1 MAHVL
6 KDTVKATIIELERIE
21 NTLADAKDLQRVLQE
36 RGRVVRQHLGEAEAS
51 LEQLKKKLS
60 AVLDSEGGDK

>member
-6 KDTVKATIIELERIE
+6 KDTVRATIVELERIE

-36 RGRVVRQHLGEAEAS
+36 RGRIVRQHLGESEAS

-60 AVLDSEGGDK
+60 AVLDSEDGAK